1 MKNALLKHRS
11 GLVTALDIGSSKICC
26 LIGQYNADNRLSVV
40 GFSNRKSRGVKNGTI
55 VNMEAAQR
63 SILNA
68 VHAAEQMAGTQIDEV
83 FVNLSSGQPSSHL
96 VGVELDIEG
105 QEVSERHL
113 RRLIEFGR
121 KSPEINSTS
130 RFQLH
135 TIPVDYSVDN
145 ERGIR
150 DPRGM
155 YGQTLSAQLHLV
167 SSTQSAV
174 RNLITCIE
182 KCHLE
187 VKSIVLSPYASG
199 LASLL
204 PDERNIGVTVVDL
217 GAGTTSLTVFHNTS
231 AVYSDVVPI
240 GGHHI
245 TSDIAKGL
253 STTMASAERL
263 KALHGSAFSV
273 SGDESEMVEVEH
285 MGEEGVYDDN
295 RIPRA
300 QLISIIQPRLE
311 EIFEQIRERLESP
324 ALRRFVGRHVVLTGG
339 GSQLHCIR
347 DLASVL
353 LDKQVRI
360 GKPTEI
366 GGTPELVASPEY
378 STAIG
383 VLRFALE
390 SQGRANFA
398 LHSGDID
405 HRSGYGG
412 RIADW
417 IRKYF

>member
-26 LIGQYNADNRLSVV
+26 LIGKFNSENQLSVV

-55 VNMEAAQR
+55 VDMEAAQR

-83 FVNLSSGQPSSHL
+83 FVNLTSGQPSSEL
-96 VGVELDIEG
+96 IGVELDIEG
-105 QEVSERHL
+105 QEVNERHL

-121 KSPEINSTS
+121 KAPELSSNS
-130 RFQLH
+130 RFHLH

-155 YGQTLSAQLHLV
+155 YGQTLSVQLHLV
-167 SSTQSAV
+167 SSAQSAV

-182 KCHLE
+182 RCHLE
-187 VKSIVLSPYASG
+187 VKSIILSPYASG

-204 PDERNIGVTVVDL
+204 NDERNIGVTVVDL
-217 GAGTTSLTVFHNTS
+217 GAGTTSLSVFHNRA
-231 AVYSDVVPI
+231 AVFSDVIPI
-240 GGHHI
+240 GGQHI

-253 STTMASAERL
+253 STTLAVAERI

-273 SGDESEMVEVEH
+273 ASDEGDMIDVEH
-285 MGEEGVYDDN
+285 MGEENLYDDN
-295 RIPRA
+295 RMPRA

-311 EIFEQIRERLESP
+311 EIFEQVRERLERP
-324 ALRRFVGRHVVLTGG
+324 ALRRFIGRHIVLTGG
-339 GSQLHCIR
+339 GAQLHGIR

-360 GKPTEI
+360 GKPTAI
-366 GGTPELVASPEY
+366 AGTPELIASPEF

-390 SQGRANFA
+390 TQGKANFA
-398 LHSGDID
+398 LHSGDYE
-405 HRSGYGG
+405 HKSGYSG
-412 RIADW
+412 RITDW
-417 IRKYF
+417 LRKYF